1 MRFTPLESDSK
12 FLDTASKT
20 LLLLYHSEHED
31 STELWKN
38 SLGSVQCVQPN
49 MIVGENRDT

>member
-1 MRFTPLESDSK
+1 MFTQLESDSK

-31 STELWKN
+31 GRE
-38 SLGSVQCVQPN
+38 
-49 MIVGENRDT
+49 I